1 MSKYFFLLLCFFLG
15 CSATTPKRTNA
26 PGTSQSAGKWVEQ
39 TMAQMTLREKLGQM
53 FFYHLDTNFKTT
65 GDPAWQNI
73 ETLIKVHHLG
83 GIHLWRGDPYATA
96 YMTNRLQS
104 LAKIPLLF
112 TADLEH
118 GVARFGGT
126 DFPPNMAIGASG
138 DPQRAYQMGWHTARE
153 ARSLGIHLTFAPV
166 VDVNNNP
173 LNPII
178 NVRAFGEDPEMV
190 ARFSEAFIRGCHD
203 GGLLTTAKH
212 FPGHGDTAEDS
223 HIEMAYV
230 PADSARLEQME
241 LVPFRRAIASGV
253 DFVMTAHLNVR
264 GVAMNPYDAATI
276 SPEIMTGLLRQ
287 RLNFDGVL
295 ITDSMRMW
303 AMTHNYTDAFATVQ
317 AVKAG
322 VDVILVQENVP
333 EMIAELEKRVRS
345 GEIPP
350 AQIDQSVRRILRSK
364 AKIGLPEQRLV
375 NLDSLAAQLAT
386 SAAERAAENA
396 AAQAITLLK
405 NERAILPLSPV
416 DSGRVVVIEWW
427 DESRSRGASP
437 FVRELG
443 RYLNNWK
450 NYVLTPDTD
459 RDQLAEILQ
468 RTRAAHRQIWATYT
482 LLRAWK
488 GHIGLPQS
496 LQPLADSLFATGV
509 PTVVVSFGNPYIYPQ
524 VQNAAAY
531 LATFGGNGVLEIAA
545 ARALA
550 GATGISGKL
559 PISIPGYFERG
570 AGIKLEAKNT
580 QPRLAG
586 LAAPNLRLRAGF
598 PEEAKMS
605 AARLDS
611 VHILM
616 QNAVRDSVF
625 PGAVLLVARNGI
637 IVLNEAFGTMGY
649 KEFDRLMPLN
659 AVFDMASVTKCVA
672 TTTACMLLY
681 ERGRLDLEAPVQ
693 KYLPEFVGAGKD
705 KVTIRNL
712 LTHSS
717 GLTAYRR
724 YFLDHN
730 VPGEIIKTILNETL
744 ENPPGTKTVYSDL
757 GVILLGKIVEKL
769 SGQPLEGFCREQI
782 FAPLKMNETFYNPPQ
797 QLLPRIVPTEFDSWR
812 GRMVHGQVHDENA
825 FALGGVAGHAG
836 LFSTARDL
844 ATFLNMLLNGGAYE
858 GGRFLKTETINLFT
872 ARQNLV
878 AGSSR
883 ALGWDT
889 ADGKNSAGHLM
900 SPRAFGHTGF
910 TGTSVWTDPE
920 KNMFVI
926 LLSNRVHP
934 TRNNQKLLSFR
945 AKLHDAVMRAVEV
958 SR

>member
-1 MSKYFFLLLCFFLG
+1 M
-15 CSATTPKRTNA
+15 NA
-26 PGTSQSAGKWVEQ
+26 PVNSQPAKKWVEK
-39 TMAQMTLREKLGQM
+39 TLAQMTLREKLGQM
-53 FFYHLDTNFKTT
+53 FVYHLDTNFKTAD
-65 GDPAWQNI
+65 DPAWQKL
-73 ETLIKVHHLG
+73 EMLVRTHHIG
-83 GIHLWRGDPYATA
+83 GIHLWRGEPYATA
-96 YMTNRLQS
+96 YMTNRLQK
-104 LAKIPLLF
+104 LAKIPLIF
-112 TADLEH
+112 TADLER

-126 DFPPNMAIGASG
+126 DFPPNMAIGATG
-138 DPQRAYQMGWHTARE
+138 DPQMAYQMGLHTARE
-153 ARSLGIHLTFAPV
+153 ARSIGIHLTFAPV
-166 VDVNNNP
+166 ADVNNNP

-178 NVRAFGEDPEMV
+178 NVRSFGEEPETV
-190 ARFSEAFIRGCHD
+190 ARFTEAFIRGCHD

-223 HIEMAYV
+223 HIELAYV
-230 PADSARLEQME
+230 PADSARLEQVE
-241 LVPFRRAIASGV
+241 LMPFRRAIASGV

-345 GEIPP
+345 GEIPLT
-350 AQIDQSVRRILRSK
+350 QIDQSVRRILRSK
-364 AKIGLPEQRLV
+364 AKIGLQQERLV
-375 NLDSLAAQLAT
+375 NLDSLATHLAT
-386 SAAERAAENA
+386 SVAKQAAENA
-396 AAQAITLLK
+396 ATQAITLLK
-405 NERAILPLSPV
+405 NDRTILPLSPA
-416 DSGRVVVIEWW
+416 DTGRVVVIEWW
-427 DESRSRGASP
+427 DESQMRTASP
-437 FVRELG
+437 FVRELA
-443 RYLNNWK
+443 RHLTNWE
-450 NYVLTPDTD
+450 NFILTPESSSEQFDK
-459 RDQLAEILQ
+459 ILQ
-468 RTRAAHRQIWATYT
+468 RIRGARQQIWPTYT
-482 LLRAWK
+482 PLRAWK
-488 GHIGLPQS
+488 GHAGLPES

-509 PTVVVSFGNPYIYPQ
+509 PAAVVSFGNPYIYPQ

-531 LATFGGNGVLEIAA
+531 LATFGGNNILEIAA
-545 ARALA
+545 ARALV
-550 GATGISGKL
+550 GATEISGKL

-570 AGIKLEAKNT
+570 AGIKLAGKNV
-580 QPRLAG
+580 QPIT
-586 LAAPNLRLRAGF
+586 PMTMSNLRLLSGF
-598 PEEAKMS
+598 PEEAKLS
-605 AARLDS
+605 LAKLDS
-611 VHILM
+611 VRLVM

-625 PGAVLLVARNGI
+625 PGAVLLVARNGL
-637 IVLNEAFGTMGY
+637 IVMDEAFGKMGY
-649 KEFDRLMPLN
+649 KEFDRPMPLD
-659 AVFDMASVTKCVA
+659 AFFDMASVTKCVA

-681 ERGRLDLEAPVQ
+681 ERGLLDLDAPVQ
-693 KYLPEFVGAGKD
+693 KYLPEFVGANKE
-705 KVTIRNL
+705 KVTIRHL

-724 YFLDHN
+724 YFLDHHA
-730 VPGEIIKTILNETL
+730 PGEIIKVILNEPL
-744 ENPPGTKTVYSDL
+744 ENPLGSKTVYSDL
-757 GVILLGKIVEKL
+757 GIILLGKIVEKL
-769 SGQPLEGFCREQI
+769 SGQPLDVFCREQI
-782 FAPLKMNETFYNPPQ
+782 FTPLKMNETFYNPPQ
-797 QLLPRIVPTEFDSWR
+797 ELLPRIVPTEFDSWR
-812 GRMVHGQVHDENA
+812 GRMIHGQVHDENA
-825 FALGGVAGHAG
+825 FALGGVSGHAG

-858 GGRFLKTETINLFT
+858 GGRLLKSETIALFT
-872 ARQNLV
+872 ARQNIV

-900 SPRAFGHTGF
+900 SQRAFGHTGF

-945 AKLHDAVMRAVEV
+945 ANLHDALMRAIEV
-958 SR
+958 AALEKLN

>member
-1 MSKYFFLLLCFFLG
+1 MSKYFILFCCLFLG
-15 CSATTPKRTNA
+15 CNTATQKRMNA
-26 PGTSQSAGKWVEQ
+26 PTTSQSSEKWVEK
-39 TMAQMTLREKLGQM
+39 TLAQMTLREKLGQM
-53 FFYHLDTNFKTT
+53 FVYHLDANFKTND
-65 GDPAWQNI
+65 DPAWQKI
-73 ETLIKVHHLG
+73 EVLVKTHHIG
-83 GIHLWRGDPYATA
+83 GIHLWRGEPYATA
-96 YMTNRLQS
+96 HMANRLQK

-112 TADLEH
+112 TADLER
-118 GVARFGGT
+118 GAARFGGT
-126 DFPPNMAIGASG
+126 DFPPNMAIGATG
-138 DPQRAYQMGWHTARE
+138 DPQMAYQMGWHTARE

-166 VDVNNNP
+166 ADVNNNP

-178 NVRAFGEDPEMV
+178 NVRSFGEEPEMV
-190 ARFSEAFIRGCHD
+190 ARFTEAFIRGCHD

-223 HIEMAYV
+223 HIELAYV
-230 PADSARLEQME
+230 PADSTRLEQVE
-241 LVPFRRAIASGV
+241 LVPFRRAIAGGV

-264 GVAMNPYDAATI
+264 GVSMNPYDAATI

-345 GEIPP
+345 GEIPLT
-350 AQIDQSVRRILRSK
+350 QIDLSVRRILRSK
-364 AKIGLPEQRLV
+364 AKIGLQQERLV
-375 NLDSLAAQLAT
+375 NLDSLATHLAT
-386 SAAERAAENA
+386 PSAQKAAENA
-396 AAQAITLLK
+396 AAQAITILK
-405 NERAILPLSPV
+405 NDRAILPLSPA
-416 DSGRVVVIEWW
+416 DTGRVVVIECW
-427 DESRSRGASP
+427 DESHSRVASP
-437 FVRELG
+437 FVRELA
-443 RYLNNWK
+443 RYLTNWE
-450 NYVLTPDTD
+450 NYVLTPDSD
-459 RDQLAEILQ
+459 RNQFAEILQ
-468 RTRAAHRQIWATYT
+468 RVRIARLQVWPTYT
-482 LLRAWK
+482 LFRAWK
-488 GHIGLPQS
+488 GHIGLPER
-496 LQPLADSLFATGV
+496 LQPFADSLFATGV

-531 LATFGGNGVLEIAA
+531 LATFGGNNVLEAAA
-545 ARALA
+545 ARALVGAA
-550 GATGISGKL
+550 GITGRL

-570 AGIKLEAKNT
+570 AGIKLAAKGT
-580 QPRLAG
+580 PLLAPI
-586 LAAPNLRLRAGF
+586 AVADLRLRTGF

-605 AARLDS
+605 AAKLDS
-611 VHILM
+611 VRMVM
-616 QNAVRDSVF
+616 QDAVRDSVF
-625 PGAVLLVARNGI
+625 PGAVLLVARNGL
-637 IVLNEAFGTMGY
+637 IVMDEAFGKMGY
-649 KEFDRLMPLN
+649 KEFNRPMPLD
-659 AVFDMASVTKCVA
+659 AIFDLASVTKCVA

-681 ERGRLDLEAPVQ
+681 EHGLLDLGAPVQ
-693 KYLPEFVGAGKD
+693 KYLPEFVGANKE
-705 KVTIRNL
+705 KITIRHL

-730 VPGEIIKTILNETL
+730 MPGEIIKTILKEPL

-757 GVILLGKIVEKL
+757 GVILLGKIVETL
-769 SGQPLEGFCREQI
+769 SGQPLDVFCREQI
-782 FAPLKMNETFYNPPQ
+782 FTPLKMSETSYNPPQ
-797 QLLPRIVPTEFDSWR
+797 QLLSRIVPTEFDSWR

-825 FALGGVAGHAG
+825 FALGGVSGHAG

-844 ATFLNMLLNGGAYE
+844 AIFLNMLLNGGAYE
-858 GGRFLKTETINLFT
+858 GGRLLKPETIAVFT
-872 ARQNLV
+872 ARQNIV

-883 ALGWDT
+883 VLGWDT

-900 SPRAFGHTGF
+900 SQRAFGHTGF
-910 TGTSVWTDPE
+910 TGTSVWTDPA

-945 AKLHDAVMRAVEV
+945 ARLHDTVMKAVEV
-958 SR
+958 SP

>member
-1 MSKYFFLLLCFFLG
+1 MSKYSILFFCFFIG
-15 CSATTPKRTNA
+15 CNTATQNRMNA
-26 PGTSQSAGKWVEQ
+26 PVNSQSAEKWVEK
-39 TMAQMTLREKLGQM
+39 TLAQMTLREKLGQM
-53 FFYHLDTNFKTT
+53 FFYHLDTNFKTND
-65 GDPAWQNI
+65 DPAWQKI
-73 ETLIKVHHLG
+73 EMLVKMNHIG
-83 GIHLWRGDPYATA
+83 GIHLWRGEPYATA
-96 YMTNRLQS
+96 YMTNRLQK
-104 LAKIPLLF
+104 LAKIPLIF

-118 GVARFGGT
+118 GAARFGGT
-126 DFPPNMAIGASG
+126 DFPPNMAIGATG
-138 DPQRAYQMGWHTARE
+138 DPQMAYQMGLHSARE

-178 NVRAFGEDPEMV
+178 NVRSFGEEPEMV
-190 ARFSEAFIRGCHD
+190 ARFTEAFIRGCHD
-203 GGLLTTAKH
+203 GRLLTTAKH

-223 HIEMAYV
+223 HIELAYV
-230 PADSARLEQME
+230 PADSARLEQVE
-241 LVPFRRAIASGV
+241 LVPFRRAIAGGV

-333 EMIAELEKRVRS
+333 EMLAELEKRVRS
-345 GEIPP
+345 GEIPLTH
-350 AQIDQSVRRILRSK
+350 IDQSVRRILRSK
-364 AKIGLPEQRLV
+364 AKIGLQQERLV
-375 NLDSLAAQLAT
+375 NLDSLAAHLGT
-386 SAAERAAENA
+386 SDAKQAAENA
-396 AAQAITLLK
+396 AAQAIALLK
-405 NERAILPLSPV
+405 NDDSILPLSPA
-416 DSGRVVVIEWW
+416 DTGRVVIIEWW
-427 DESRSRGASP
+427 DESHSRATSS

-443 RYLNNWK
+443 RYLTNWE
-450 NYVLTPDTD
+450 NFILTPDAD
-459 RDQLAEILQ
+459 RDLFAEILQ
-468 RTRAAHRQIWATYT
+468 RVRAARLQIWPVYT
-482 LLRAWK
+482 PLRAWK
-488 GHIGLPQS
+488 GHVGLPES

-509 PTVVVSFGNPYIYPQ
+509 PAVVASFGNPYIYPQ

-531 LATFGGNGVLEIAA
+531 LATFGGTNILEIAA
-545 ARALA
+545 ARALI
-550 GATGISGKL
+550 GVTEISGKL

-570 AGIKLEAKNT
+570 AGIKLAAKGT
-580 QPRLAG
+580 QPI
-586 LAAPNLRLRAGF
+586 APTAIPDWRLRTGF

-605 AARLDS
+605 AAKLDS
-611 VHILM
+611 VRLVM
-616 QNAVRDSVF
+616 QDAVRDSVF
-625 PGAVLLVARNGI
+625 PGAVLLVARNGL
-637 IVLNEAFGTMGY
+637 IVMNEAFGTMGY
-649 KEFDRLMPLN
+649 KEFNRLMPLD
-659 AVFDMASVTKCVA
+659 AIFDMASVTKCVA

-681 ERGRLDLEAPVQ
+681 ERGLLDLDAPVQ
-693 KYLPEFVGAGKD
+693 KYLPVFAGANKE
-705 KVTIRNL
+705 KITIRNL

-724 YFLDHN
+724 YFLDHHA
-730 VPGEIIKTILNETL
+730 PGEIIKVILNEPL
-744 ENPPGTKTVYSDL
+744 ENPPGSKTVYSDL

-769 SGQPLEGFCREQI
+769 SGQPLDLFCREQI
-782 FAPLKMNETFYNPPQ
+782 FAPLKMSETFYNPPQ
-797 QLLPRIVPTEFDSWR
+797 ELLSRIVPTEFDSWR

-825 FALGGVAGHAG
+825 FALGGVSGHAG

-858 GGRFLKTETINLFT
+858 GGRLLKPETIALFT
-872 ARQNLV
+872 ARQNIV

-900 SPRAFGHTGF
+900 SQRAFGHTGF
-910 TGTSVWTDPE
+910 TGTSVWIDPK

-945 AKLHDAVMRAVEV
+945 AKLHDAVMKAIET
-958 SR
+958 SP

>member
-1 MSKYFFLLLCFFLG
+1 MSKYFILLFCFFLG
-15 CSATTPKRTNA
+15 CGAATQKRTNA
-26 PGTSQSAGKWVEQ
+26 PGASQSAEKWIEKTLV
-39 TMAQMTLREKLGQM
+39 QMTLREKLGQM
-53 FFYHLDTNFKTT
+53 FFYHLDANFKTND
-65 GDPAWQNI
+65 DPAWQKI
-73 ETLIKVHHLG
+73 ETLVATHHIG
-83 GIHLWRGDPYATA
+83 GIHLWRGEPYATA
-96 YMTNRLQS
+96 YITNRLQK
-104 LAKIPLLF
+104 LAKIPLIF
-112 TADLEH
+112 TADLER

-126 DFPPNMAIGASG
+126 DFPPNMAIGATG
-138 DPQRAYQMGWHTARE
+138 DSQRAYQMGLHTARE
-153 ARSLGIHLTFAPV
+153 ARSLGLHLTFAPV
-166 VDVNNNP
+166 ADVNNNP

-178 NVRAFGEDPEMV
+178 NVRSFGEEPEMV
-190 ARFSEAFIRGCHD
+190 ARFTEAFIRGCHD

-241 LVPFRRAIASGV
+241 LVPFRRAIAGGV

-264 GVAMNPYDAATI
+264 GVAMNPHDAATI

-287 RLNFDGVL
+287 RLKFDGVL

-345 GEIPP
+345 GEILL

-364 AKIGLPEQRLV
+364 AKIGLQQERLV
-375 NLDSLAAQLAT
+375 NLDSLAAHLAT
-386 SAAERAAENA
+386 SAAKQAAENA

-405 NERAILPLSPV
+405 NDRAVLPLSPA
-416 DSGRVVVIEWW
+416 DFGRVVVIEWW
-427 DESRSRGASP
+427 DESRSRAASP
-437 FVRELG
+437 FARELG
-443 RYLNNWK
+443 RYLNNWE

-459 RDQLAEILQ
+459 RDQFAEILQ
-468 RTRAAHRQIWATYT
+468 RTRAARLQIWPMYT

-488 GHIGLPQS
+488 GHIGLPERLQS
-496 LQPLADSLFATGV
+496 LADSLFATGV
-509 PTVVVSFGNPYIYPQ
+509 PVAVVSFGNPYIYPQ
-524 VQNAAAY
+524 VQNVAAY
-531 LATFGGNGVLEIAA
+531 LATFGGSEILEIAA
-545 ARALA
+545 ARAVA
-550 GATGISGKL
+550 GATEISGKL
-559 PISIPGYFERG
+559 PISIPGYFARG
-570 AGIKLEAKNT
+570 AGIQLAAKAT
-580 QPRLAG
+580 QPLA
-586 LAAPNLRLRAGF
+586 PIVIPDLRLRAGF
-598 PEEAKMS
+598 PEEARMR
-605 AARLDS
+605 AAKLDS
-611 VHILM
+611 VRLVMHD
-616 QNAVRDSVF
+616 AVRDSVF
-625 PGAVLLVARNGI
+625 PGAVLLVARNGL
-637 IVLNEAFGTMGY
+637 IVMDEAFGNMGY
-649 KEFDRLMPLN
+649 KEFNHPMPLD

-681 ERGRLDLEAPVQ
+681 ERGLLDLNAPVQ
-693 KYLPEFVGAGKD
+693 KYLPEFIGANKE
-705 KVTIRNL
+705 KVTIRHL
-712 LTHSS
+712 LTHSA
-717 GLTAYRR
+717 GLVPFRR
-724 YFLDHN
+724 YFADHHA
-730 VPGEIIKTILNETL
+730 PGEIIKTILHEQL
-744 ENPPGTKTVYSDL
+744 ENAPGTKTVYSDL
-757 GVILLGKIVEKL
+757 DLILMGKIVEKL
-769 SGQPLEGFCREQI
+769 SGQPLDVFCREQI
-782 FAPLKMNETFYNPPQ
+782 FNPLKMSETFYNPPQ

-825 FALGGVAGHAG
+825 FALGGVSGHAG

-858 GGRFLKTETINLFT
+858 GGRLLKTETIDLFT

-889 ADGKNSAGHLM
+889 ADGRNSAGQLM

-910 TGTSVWTDPE
+910 TGTSVWADPE

-945 AKLHDAVMRAVEV
+945 ARLHDAVMKAVDV
-958 SR
+958 VF